1 VEIWKKQKWD
11 IKENKRDMR
20 RQQMRTAKVDRKTKE
35 TDIKV
40 TLNLDGEGKY
50 TIDTSIPFLDH
61 MLSLMCRHGLFDMKI
76 KAKGDIDVDYHHTVE
91 DIGIVFG
98 KTVKQALANMKGISR
113 YGQASVPMDEAI
125 ASVSLDISGRPYL
138 VYKVEFPK
146 RSKIKNFDPDL
157 IEDFLQAFVSNSGI
171 TLHVESPYGRN
182 THHIIEAIFKAL
194 GRALKH
200 AVLIDPRVK
209 GVPSTKKCLG

>member
-1 VEIWKKQKWD
+1 
-11 IKENKRDMR
+11 MR
-20 RQQMRTAKVDRKTKE
+20 KAKVDRKTKE
-35 TDIKV
+35 TDIKL
-40 TLNLDGEGKY
+40 TLNLDGKGKY
-50 TIDTSIPFLDH
+50 TIDTSIPFIDH

-113 YGQASVPMDEAI
+113 YGQASVPMDEAL

-200 AVLIDPRVK
+200 AVAIDP
-209 GVPSTKKCLG
+209 